1 MLSNFIT
8 YIQRQDLFRLSRD
21 KILLAVSGGVDSV
34 ALVRLCKKAGIKFG
48 IAHCN
53 FQLRDAESNGDAA
66 FVEALAKEVDVP
78 YHSISFDTN
87 RIAKETK
94 KSIQIAARDLR
105 YSWFEELRLSHDYQY
120 IAVAHH
126 HNDSIETLFIN
137 LIMGCGI
144 RGLHG
149 ILPKNGYIVRPL
161 LFATRKEVESYIS
174 SNNFAHREDSSNAS
188 TQYTRNAIR
197 HLVVPELQKITPIL
211 EETFH
216 ANFQRFRETELMYN
230 YATEQLKK
238 EWTQQRGENLWI
250 DIEGLVQSPA
260 PLSFLYELL
269 SPYNFKNSKIQYIFK
284 DRQEVSGTMYSSKTH
299 HVLRDRTHWIVSPI
313 QDTKEEIHYIQQL
326 EGKKGILNAAGLD
339 FNWDILDNIP
349 SLENDNNTGYFDV
362 EKLEFPL
369 RLRHWKDGDILH
381 PLGMNGKKKKLSKFF
396 KDIKMNRFEKDAT
409 WLLCNA
415 NNQIVWVVGFRAD
428 ERFNVDNSTQSVLRL
443 TF

>member
-8 YIQRQDLFRLSRD
+8 YIQQQDLFRLSRD
-21 KILLAVSGGVDSV
+21 KILLAVSGGIDSV

-53 FQLRDAESNGDAA
+53 FQLRDAESDGDAA
-66 FVEALAKEVDVP
+66 FVEALAKEVEAP
-78 YHSISFDTN
+78 YHSICFDTSVV
-87 RIAKETK
+87 AKETK

-105 YSWFEELRLSHDYQY
+105 YEWFEKLRVENDYQY

-161 LFATRKEVESYIS
+161 LFATRKEVEEYIS

-197 HLVVPELQKITPIL
+197 HLVIPELQKITPIL

-238 EWTQQRGENLWI
+238 EWTQQKGDNLWI
-250 DIEGLVQSPA
+250 DIEGVVQSPA

-284 DRQEVSGTMYSSKTH
+284 DRHEVSGTMYSSKTH

-313 QDTKEEIHYIQQL
+313 QDTKEERHSIEKL
-326 EGKKGILNAAGLD
+326 EGKKGLLNIADLE
-339 FNWDILDNIP
+339 FNWEILEKIP
-349 SLENDNNTGYFDV
+349 SLNKDNKTAYLDV
-362 EKLEFPL
+362 KKLEFPL
-369 RLRHWKDGDILH
+369 HLRHWKDGDILY
-381 PLGMNGKKKKLSKFF
+381 PLGMNGRKR
-396 KDIKMNRFEKDAT
+396 N
-409 WLLCNA
+409 
-415 NNQIVWVVGFRAD
+415 
-428 ERFNVDNSTQSVLRL
+428 
-443 TF
+443 